1 MSLEVRGRGQ
11 EWSPEAVDIDELK
24 AGQLLLM
31 LTELRALMYAD
42 GGGGG
47 SKPTSVNISDNHSYT
62 DELKKQVGYIVE
74 LINRWAM

>member
-31 LTELRALMYAD
+31 LTELRSLMYANNGSRP
-42 GGGGG
+42 GGTSGGVGGG
-47 SKPTSVNISDNHSYT
+47 SVNIGDNHSYT
-62 DELKKQVGYIVE
+62 DELKKQVG
-74 LINRWAM
+74 W